1 VLAAGSPLDPLY
13 DVIGWLLAFFYR
25 PFGSLG
31 LAIILLTLVVMLV
44 QFPLIAKQTR
54 SMIQMQRVQPEIKKI
69 QQKYKDDRQKQNEEL
84 MKFYQENKINP
95 LAGCLPLLLI
105 FPIGI
110 AVFRTF
116 SLGVQRHIPQSGPFN
131 RLYTDLCSDRSVSQC
146 TDYLK
151 DHNPKA
157 LYFLG
162 MNLNWS
168 AREVQTELAGHAI
181 QWVPYFLLIALV
193 MLTGWYQVRQ
203 TQARQLRQGG
213 APPNPQMVMITRIMP
228 IFFGLITYTLN
239 AATTLYFVV
248 SNLWRIGQQ
257 KLVLNKMYEEAVA
270 SGEIKPAAP
279 DKPPGVKGSGG
290 KAPPGKAQPGN
301 SGPGG
306 KADGTTG
313 NGRGSSGAGASGANG
328 GPAKGT
334 PSPAARRRKKR
345 KR

>member
-1 VLAAGSPLDPLY
+1 MLAAGSPLDPLY

-69 QQKYKDDRQKQNEEL
+69 QAKYKDDRQKQNEEL

-131 RLYTDLCSDRSVSQC
+131 RLYTDLCGDRSVSQC

-213 APPNPQMVMITRIMP
+213 APPNPQMVMITRVMP

-270 SGEIKPAAP
+270 AGEIKPAATE
-279 DKPPGVKGSGG
+279 KGSGAKGPGG
-290 KAPPGKAQPGN
+290 KAPPGKTT
-301 SGPGG
+301 PGG

-313 NGRGSSGAGASGANG
+313 NGRGSSSTGGASGANG
-328 GPAKGT
+328 GPAKRT